1 MPIITNAFTAYGYSY
16 GTDAN
21 TVRKEAIEGM
31 INMFFDKMHDILS
44 KDFKRVDENI
54 LEFTMNN
61 ISYRYRESY
70 AVPNEDNKYI
80 VIEITNQNAGIGQ
93 GNDSNDRIVITMYLS
108 DSIVKSSNTTFSNLA
123 EYSVTLQGTSTFTNN
138 DGVYKCNIAI
148 SGFMLNLYN
157 DNISLYRMSNS
168 SAKSNLILSIGKC
181 IINDNDYIVY
191 SYNSVSSHWI
201 LWDNNGVK
209 LYTASKI
216 IASHSGIDDT
226 DLILT
231 LPIYLTNSSDATSII
246 YKDLKIENTL
256 QTTNNACSYGSTYK
270 IDDVEYFALTN
281 NILVKL

>member
-1 MPIITNAFTAYGYSY
+1 MPIVTNAFTAYGYSY

-54 LEFTMNN
+54 LEFT
-61 ISYRYRESY
+61 ISNVAYRYRESY

-80 VIEITNQNAGIGQ
+80 VIEISNQATGIGQ
-93 GNDSNDRIVITMYLS
+93 GNDSNDRVQIAMRIS
-108 DSIVKSSNTTFSNLA
+108 DSIVKSSNTIFSNLA
-123 EYSVTLQGTSTFTNN
+123 EHSVILQGTSTFTTI
-138 DGVYKCNIAI
+138 DGVVKCNIAI

-168 SAKSNLILSIGKC
+168 SAKSNLILAIGKC
-181 IINDNDYIVY
+181 IINGNDYIVY
-191 SYNSVSSHWI
+191 SSGNSSSYWI

-216 IASHSGIDDT
+216 IASHSGIDDA

-231 LPIYLTNSSDATSII
+231 LPIYLSNSSDTASVIC
-246 YKDLKIENTL
+246 KDLKIENTL

-270 IDDVEYFALTN
+270 IDDVEYFALAN
-281 NILVKL
+281 NILFKL